1 MPGKKLII
9 DDIGKEFGINSNTLM
24 KKLAYFLEP
33 QNYDYPVF
41 YPPYNNLYTADITP
55 SEDIQRHLKKNHKKT
70 PINFFFALP
79 WCSHRC
85 PYCLYHCNV
94 TLPAK
99 PTQEEY
105 TTSLIKEFD
114 LYLRYLNPNRID
126 TIYIGGG
133 TPSLL
138 DENCLNGFFN
148 ALLAKI
154 KEHKISPNDLK
165 ELNFEIHPQN
175 NVDGIIKILKKFFD
189 PSKLRISLGVQSFI
203 DDRINNIRGT
213 KAYTSNDI
221 MLAINN
227 LFAHE
232 KVKTNLDLMWG
243 LNGKSISDELDFIHD
258 NNISPTTFTF
268 YQIQSPGDVAR
279 HLNYVG
285 NIEKNI
291 REILKQRKII
301 FERLNNFG
309 FKPIL
314 FPAYFHQNNSKND
327 GAIYNTKQ
335 MDKDSYYIGLGVSGH
350 SKLSG
355 FAYRNTED
363 IKKYIEMVGADKL
376 PISYIAKLSEKNIEK
391 RNNLLRM
398 RLPEESFSPLDVQTM
413 FADTLKE
420 NDIDELVQAF
430 FNSDDSGLY
439 RLNNNGKIFVDEI
452 IRLAIKSKVSAL
464 AQYDKRIIHTYLNT
478 SIENDSDR
486 DTTKIKNIL
495 SFMKISVGQLLVQEP
510 EMGNFVANIG
520 YTSDILNRHFD
531 TTSSFA
537 IFAIFNKEPIG
548 LISTK
553 CEWEKVRD
561 DFYNIPNDEK
571 LFFFPLLFHS
581 LQNIGIAYPLIV
593 KGDFFLPGNTKQLSS
608 RLSDAIKDVKT
619 YNYLKARETVAE
631 QKGKI
636 ESFWAMKKLFN
647 CYVEE
652 IKSTC
657 ADDCSKKIYLY
668 FLMSKS
674 AKTSAG
680 GAVVAL
686 YSENPA
692 NSAILKPLESL
703 SRYLEDIFALISE
716 FEFIKEI
723 AKHALRSAIS
733 TIMSRNMS
741 HNLGSHVLINF
752 ERREFGSSEQLGSV
766 NTFLQYIRFRMDFI
780 AQIAT
785 EWPLWLTPTRF
796 CQDLLYSFFQQQF
809 ILEYI
814 SASEHLCAEKIR
826 FFIHISEDNN
836 KEVIFEPVNPTNSEK
851 VNEFRKQLLESEKL
865 IPMRGGG
872 TGRHAFYV
880 ILENFIRNAAKHSYS
895 GSGNLDIHIR
905 LKDCEENYIV
915 ELWDNVSCGEKL
927 IKDIREKS
935 GQKII
940 DDSGKIRKGSWGIAE
955 IKICS
960 AFLGH
965 KNIMDL
971 VPSQGQNG
979 SPMVV
984 DEEKVENKSYLKY
997 SFAIPKARE
1006 VLIISPDGAIC
1017 PNIKGGIW
1025 VEKSFNIF
1033 DANDSSFSY
1042 EVCVICPPENA
1053 DGKGKQSL
1061 LCEMLDDIGINLER
1075 MPSRL
1080 LWVGDEKD
1088 FAKTLDN
1095 YPYITKRVAIISK
1108 EDFCQH
1114 KNKISLNPE
1123 EFKLWLYTK
1132 WIIHLR
1138 DNVVGDSKC
1147 KGKKFYLYLKLTEN
1161 KSDSLVT
1168 PYLSDYL
1175 QKNYP
1180 YLIAPLVLNP
1190 EESSDRDT
1198 GWNSLNKIFE
1208 NKNSALKE
1216 VIEKV
1221 VVNDTINCDDM
1232 PIIAFPRHGY
1242 EHDSN
1247 LSHLKDRLF
1256 YSEYI
1261 SGASPHF
1268 NVIAS
1273 LPEDRYQMQKLA
1285 MLMVEGALPRITV
1298 IDERIGKATANCCD
1312 ELRANSGI
1320 TCIQKIVFD
1329 VGDNGEQQ
1337 SELGVYG
1344 LSEADEWNM
1353 SSFTVQFK
1361 KDGKVEE
1368 LNGDEVEKLQTDI
1381 LFIHQGIIDKLMQR
1395 KFWKDKNDMEKWFK
1409 MVKKDIP
1416 FVVVTSG
1423 RGQPDEIPDNVKFIP
1438 LSDVLQSFFGRQTTK
1453 LLLTYICM
1461 HARS

>member
-1 MPGKKLII
+1 MTERAGYTPTVAEYYEKYYPYLNDDVREAIKNNVYTPVAEELASRSSLRVLLLGAGGGRLEIPLIETLGDTVPGDLTVTAVDSSDAMISHFKDRFQKKFGNNDKIRLEIHTLDIRDFEFEKYEKYDVVTAFFVLHMVSQWGEVLKKII
-9 DDIGKEFGINSNTLM
+9 TSLNPQGF
-24 KKLAYFLEP
+24 FLFAEETGSTAVI
-33 QNYDYPVF
+33 D
-41 YPPYNNLYTADITP
+41 NLLP
-55 SEDIQRHLKKNHKKT
+55 SEDICE
-70 PINFFFALP
+70 ISSLP
-79 WCSHRC
+79 
-85 PYCLYHCNV
+85 
-94 TLPAK
+94 K
-99 PTQEEY
+99 EY
-105 TTSLIKEFD
+105 FIFW
-114 LYLRYLNPNRID
+114 
-126 TIYIGGG
+126 
-133 TPSLL
+133 
-138 DENCLNGFFN
+138 
-148 ALLAKI
+148 
-154 KEHKISPNDLK
+154 
-165 ELNFEIHPQN
+165 
-175 NVDGIIKILKKFFD
+175 KKFFD
-189 PSKLRISLGVQSFI
+189 ERIKLGKPWFQPIAASDYGLVSDILANLDFEKKEYNISLSSQPAYSMADFLDWLDDIYLFLPIGRYLTKEDRKKIKNEVERFFSDSGQLDLNKSFDRKEGHRFLCFKKKKDVSPTYIDAVTRKSVSKFSKQTSNLSLLDSNICIKGSRSLFNQMEPPCFESPDYITAIKNRLFITGITLLSCLQKRVHFDYVMWKEDYFSDNKSRYVHGLPSFI
-203 DDRINNIRGT
+203 HLEPDKGNKDIFTRYIVSYSLYFFIRSRVAGPNT
-213 KAYTSNDI
+213 FIDFMFQKFRYFN
-221 MLAINN
+221 
-227 LFAHE
+227 
-232 KVKTNLDLMWG
+232 
-243 LNGKSISDELDFIHD
+243 SII
-258 NNISPTTFTF
+258 
-268 YQIQSPGDVAR
+268 
-279 HLNYVG
+279 
-285 NIEKNI
+285 
-291 REILKQRKII
+291 
-301 FERLNNFG
+301 
-309 FKPIL
+309 
-314 FPAYFHQNNSKND
+314 
-327 GAIYNTKQ
+327 
-335 MDKDSYYIGLGVSGH
+335 
-350 SKLSG
+350 
-355 FAYRNTED
+355 
-363 IKKYIEMVGADKL
+363 IKKGEEVKVSIEFGRDKSLMLVITL
-376 PISYIAKLSEKNIEK
+376 PPASIETEKL
-391 RNNLLRM
+391 
-398 RLPEESFSPLDVQTM
+398 
-413 FADTLKE
+413 
-420 NDIDELVQAF
+420 
-430 FNSDDSGLY
+430 DD
-439 RLNNNGKIFVDEI
+439 
-452 IRLAIKSKVSAL
+452 AIKSLSE
-464 AQYDKRIIHTYLNT
+464 
-478 SIENDSDR
+478 SIENDQHFRKDNYLYDFDNIIDIAAKKLDKTAAELLEKYADNLFTGYHARYYDTFKKSFLNEIENFVKLFGISTIEDSDVLQLFKSLFCFNFIGAGGDDDTKWRIIRFYVGFIFGPEAAR
-486 DTTKIKNIL
+486 DGYNIL
-495 SFMKISVGQLLVQEP
+495 TVI
-510 EMGNFVANIG
+510 
-520 YTSDILNRHFD
+520 
-531 TTSSFA
+531 
-537 IFAIFNKEPIG
+537 
-548 LISTK
+548 
-553 CEWEKVRD
+553 
-561 DFYNIPNDEK
+561 DFYKDDIVKAVVDIPSKVWSSKDG
-571 LFFFPLLFHS
+571 LYAS
-581 LQNIGIAYPLIV
+581 LQIV
-593 KGDFFLPGNTKQLSS
+593 
-608 RLSDAIKDVKT
+608 
-619 YNYLKARETVAE
+619 RE
-631 QKGKI
+631 
-636 ESFWAMKKLFN
+636 
-647 CYVEE
+647 YV
-652 IKSTC
+652 
-657 ADDCSKKIYLY
+657 Y
-668 FLMSKS
+668 
-674 AKTSAG
+674 
-680 GAVVAL
+680 
-686 YSENPA
+686 
-692 NSAILKPLESL
+692 
-703 SRYLEDIFALISE
+703 
-716 FEFIKEI
+716 
-723 AKHALRSAIS
+723 KHALQSAIS